1 MAVLLAV
8 LDKEESI
15 VWFSDGFQVSQVKTL
30 LFINYIFGQ
39 LHLKVLLPL

>member
-8 LDKEESI
+8 LEEESI
-15 VWFSDGFQVSQVKTL
+15 VWFSDCFQVLQVKTL